1 MSTQDKPYFDC
12 FISGFWRLEAILSD
26 IEVSKINKSFPL
38 YHLHPHLYVMIW
50 EKLSFLND
58 IFLQN
63 FRNVDSVTFAELCEK
78 LTERLQKLEEKKLA
92 QSDFLLPMKNLL
104 SSNDEKENLN
114 KDSDNLNPS
123 QQSDIWHYFEKCNE
137 LY

>member
-1 MSTQDKPYFDC
+1 
-12 FISGFWRLEAILSD
+12 
-26 IEVSKINKSFPL
+26 
-38 YHLHPHLYVMIW
+38 MIW
-50 EKLSFLND
+50 DKLSFLND
-58 IFLQN
+58 IFLKN

-123 QQSDIWHYFEKCNE
+123 QQSDIWHYFESAIIGNTCPSLRNR
-137 LY
+137 